1 MMTREYKSLPKNGT
15 VETPFGTMAVRFM
28 CDGDHPT
35 VTLDGSADGAFITVN
50 GIKVAA
56 TLTLTDYGNGFELRK
71 DSRDNNTRHALYATR
86 FEPKGSGSAMFE
98 VSAVA
103 KRKIRDTLPA
113 IAVEWAK
120 GREKLF
126 VIARRVAVNND
137 IHRLQTELAD
147 IEEKAED
154 LKRQIADKE
163 ERYAA
168 ISHPVLACVAYPLWR
183 RDPTLS

>member
-1 MMTREYKSLPKNGT
+1 MTRKYQSLPKNGT

-35 VTLDGSADGAFITVN
+35 ITLDGSADGAFITVN
-50 GIKVAA
+50 GVKIAA
-56 TLTLTDYGNGFELRK
+56 TLTLTDYGDGFELRQ
-71 DSRDNNTRHALYATR
+71 DEHNGTRGALYASRIWDESRT
-86 FEPKGSGSAMFE
+86 GLSAFD
-98 VSAVA
+98 VSDAA
-103 KRKIRDTLPA
+103 ERKIRETLPA

-154 LKRQIADKE
+154 LKRQIAGEE

-183 RDPTLS
+183 RDPL

>member
-50 GIKVAA
+50 GIRVAA
-56 TLTLTDYGNGFELRK
+56 SLTLTDYGDGFELRR
-71 DSRDNNTRHALYATR
+71 DSRDNSTHHALYATR
-86 FEPKGSGSAMFE
+86 LEPKGSGSAMFE

-113 IAVEWAK
+113 VAVEWAK

-137 IHRLQTELAD
+137 IRRFQVELEEAEAKVAGLKEQ
-147 IEEKAED
+147 IAAEEKH
-154 LKRQIADKE
+154 
-163 ERYAA
+163 YAT
-168 ISHPVLACVAYPLWR
+168 VR
-183 RDPTLS
+183 

>member
-15 VETPFGTMAVRFM
+15 VETPFGTRAVRFM

-137 IHRLQTELAD
+137 IRRFQVELED
-147 IEEKAED
+147 AEAKVAG
-154 LKRQIADKE
+154 LKEQIAAE
-163 ERYAA
+163 EEHYAT
-168 ISHPVLACVAYPLWR
+168 VR
-183 RDPTLS
+183 